1 MSVKDRDIDFG
12 SQRPT
17 SSLLGKKFVDEKVLF
32 SHKKTTSTNQKRGRS
47 IQDRGFFKI
56 GVYSDRGL
64 MQVNCVLK
72 PMTLI
77 LEVDD

>member
-32 SHKKTTSTNQKRGRS
+32 SSKKATSTN
-47 IQDRGFFKI
+47 QDRGFFKI